1 MIFPPNR
8 ARNRRICCIYAR
20 SDCFGWRNLRNQAE
34 ISSESWRIHQNV
46 HALLA
51 GRVSWVLK
59 EGTRNRPRVLEL
71 GTRVWPLEQLH
82 RVEEGRVREVW
93 VGGRVGWT
101 ALRSVMSLSPW
112 WFLFSFWINYVW
124 IKSKLVWSIDKS
136 ILENV
141 KIITNF
147 TIKKIY

>member
-20 SDCFGWRNLRNQAE
+20 SDCFGWRNLRNQAK

-51 GRVSWVLK
+51 GWVSRVLK

-71 GTRVWPLEQLH
+71 GTRVRPLEQLD

>member
-20 SDCFGWRNLRNQAE
+20 SDCFGWRNLRNQAK

-51 GRVSWVLK
+51 GRVSRVLK

-71 GTRVWPLEQLH
+71 GTRVRPLEQLD

-93 VGGRVGWT
+93 AGGRVGWT
-101 ALRSVMSLSPW
+101 ALRSVMSLSLW

-124 IKSKLVWSIDKS
+124 IKSKLVWSIDKF